1 MLNIRVVVISSL
13 LSAPGKCLSVFL
25 LICSLSLSLLC
36 LLCSS
41 CFVESFGGRY
51 NLKMKKFFLNNLL
64 FGQSDAR
71 VDVREVAEE
80 QELL

>member
-1 MLNIRVVVISSL
+1 MSECFSSGL
-13 LSAPGKCLSVFL
+13 FSLSPCLSALFIMICGKLWGKVQ
-25 LICSLSLSLLC
+25 
-36 LLCSS
+36 
-41 CFVESFGGRY
+41 
-51 NLKMKKFFLNNLL
+51 LKDEKVFFLNNLL

>member
-1 MLNIRVVVISSL
+1 MLNTRVVVISSL

-25 LICSLSLSLLC
+25 LVCSLSLPVC

-41 CFVESFGGRY
+41 RFVESFGGRY